1 MTKNLKM
8 RIYTSLLLFLLL
20 CIMFVN
26 NFVLGYVLL
35 IAGMSS
41 LLEFFNIIILAF
53 KKNKF
58 KKILIN
64 FLFIIYIFTFCAF
77 FFIFSVYIHLKI
89 IIFSILL
96 TCTASDIGGFI
107 FGKIFKGPKL
117 SSISPNKT
125 ISGSLGSI
133 IFSSFFLSIITFY
146 ATKNFEIYIFITA
159 IVTSITCQ
167 IGDLLFS
174 YIKRKAQIKDTG
186 KFLPGHGGILD
197 RIDGMIFAFP
207 ASYLILSLNILYF

>member
-8 RIYTSLLLFLLL
+8 RTYTSLLLFLLL
-20 CIMFVN
+20 CIMFIN

-35 IAGMSS
+35 IAGMFS

-58 KKILIN
+58 KK
-64 FLFIIYIFTFCAF
+64 IYIFTFCAF

-133 IFSSFFLSIITFY
+133 IFSSLFLSIITFY

-197 RIDGMIFAFP
+197 RIDGMLLGIPCGFIT
-207 ASYLILSLNILYF
+207 LIMIY